1 MARAL
6 DLGVTAWSV
15 LGAGVLTGKYNRA
28 ETAQG
33 RAARWDAIP
42 EKQKALAET
51 VMAVAQSIGCTPSQ
65 VALSWARQQPGV
77 LIPLLGATKA
87 AQLSDNLGC
96 LNVTLGEDHRAR
108 LNEASQIELGFPH
121 DFLAGGEVQELVY
134 GGTRAQ
140 LDNHHE
146 GHNWNG

>member
-33 RAARWDAIP
+33 RAARWESIP
-42 EKQKALAET
+42 TQQKALADM
-51 VMAVAQSIGCTPSQ
+51 VMAVAQFIGCTPSQ
-65 VALSWARQQPGV
+65 VALSWVRQQPGV

-87 AQLSDNLGC
+87 EQLQDNLGC
-96 LNVTLGEDHRAR
+96 LNVALSAEHLAQ
-108 LNEASQIELGFPH
+108 LNEASRIELGFPH
-121 DFLAGGEVQELVY
+121 DFLAGGEVQNLVY
-134 GGTRAQ
+134 GGTRDKI
-140 LDNHHE
+140 DNHR
-146 GHNWNG
+146 